1 MTKEQ
6 TILIIDDEPQ
16 IRRILRIT
24 LEAENFKV
32 IDADNGREGLLLT
45 ANHTPSLI
53 ILDLGLPDKDG
64 AQVLEELR
72 MWSSTPVIIL
82 SVRNAEDEIIK
93 ALEKGADDY
102 ITKPFS
108 PAELT
113 ARIKANQRRL
123 QTKEGE
129 PVIKNGAIT
138 IDLVKH
144 IVLKGSDEIK
154 LTQMEYKLLTLFM
167 NNIGKVLTYNLIFKS
182 LWGTSSP
189 ENAQSLRVFIGTL
202 RKKIEDSPARPKLIT
217 TESGVGYRMKQL

>member
-1 MTKEQ
+1 MIKEQ
-6 TILIIDDEPQ
+6 TILIIDDESQ

-32 IDADNGREGLLLT
+32 IDADNGRDGLLLA
-45 ANHTPSLI
+45 ANHNPSLI
-53 ILDLGLPDKDG
+53 ILDLGLPDRDG
-64 AQVLEELR
+64 SQVLEELR
-72 MWSSTPVIIL
+72 MWSSTPVMIL

-113 ARIKANQRRL
+113 ARIKANLRRA

-129 PVIKNGAIT
+129 PVISNGAIT

-144 IVLKGSDEIK
+144 IVLKNNEEVK
-154 LTQMEYKLLTLFM
+154 LTQMEYKLLALFM

-182 LWGTSSP
+182 LWGTPSP

-202 RKKIEDSPARPKLIT
+202 RKKIEDSPARPRLIL
-217 TESGVGYRMKQL
+217 TESGVGYRMKQI